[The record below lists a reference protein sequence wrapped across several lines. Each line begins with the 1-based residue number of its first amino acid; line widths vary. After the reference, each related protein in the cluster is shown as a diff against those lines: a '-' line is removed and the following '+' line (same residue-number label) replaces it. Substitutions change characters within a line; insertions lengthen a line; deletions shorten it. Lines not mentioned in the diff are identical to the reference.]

1 MLERLENI
9 INDIKLIKKSD
20 KYNLE
25 HIDINLLEMSIIE
38 LKNDL
43 DKNINLDKINTISNT
58 IYELNVDNTFSELT
72 DHISNE
78 FYAFEFLLEQKIKEE
93 NYNMGEK
100 DK

>member
-1 MLERLENI
+1 MLEHLENI

-78 FYAFEFLLEQKIKEE
+78 FYAFEFLLEQKIKE
-93 NYNMGEK
+93 GK
-100 DK
+100 L

>member
-1 MLERLENI
+1 MLEHLESI

-78 FYAFEFLLEQKIKEE
+78 FYAFEFLLEQKIKE
-93 NYNMGEK
+93 GK
-100 DK
+100 L

>member
-1 MLERLENI
+1 MLEHLENI
-9 INDIKLIKKSD
+9 INDINLIKKSA

-25 HIDINLLEMSIIE
+25 HIDINLLELSIIE

-43 DKNINLDKINTISNT
+43 DKDINLDKINTISNT

-78 FYAFEFLLEQKIKEE
+78 FYAFEFLLEQKIKD
-93 NYNMGEK
+93 GK
-100 DK
+100 L

>member
-1 MLERLENI
+1 MLEHLENI

-58 IYELNVDNTFSELT
+58 IYELNVD
-72 DHISNE
+72 
-78 FYAFEFLLEQKIKEE
+78 KIHFP
-93 NYNMGEK
+93 N
-100 DK
+100 

>member
-78 FYAFEFLLEQKIKEE
+78 FYAFEFLLEQKIKE
-93 NYNMGEK
+93 GK
-100 DK
+100 L

>member
-1 MLERLENI
+1 MLEHLESI

-78 FYAFEFLLEQKIKEE
+78 FYAFEFLLEQKVKE
-93 NYNMGEK
+93 GK
-100 DK
+100 L

>member
-78 FYAFEFLLEQKIKEE
+78 FYAFKFLLEQKIKE
-93 NYNMGEK
+93 GK
-100 DK
+100 L

>member
-1 MLERLENI
+1 MLEHLESI

-25 HIDINLLEMSIIE
+25 HIDINLLKMSIIE

-43 DKNINLDKINTISNT
+43 DKNINLDKINTTSNT

-78 FYAFEFLLEQKIKEE
+78 FYAFEFLLEQKIKE
-93 NYNMGEK
+93 GK
-100 DK
+100 L

>member
-1 MLERLENI
+1 MLEHLESI

-72 DHISNE
+72 HQISNE
-78 FYAFEFLLEQKIKEE
+78 FYAFEFLLEQKIKE
-93 NYNMGEK
+93 GK
-100 DK
+100 L

>member
-1 MLERLENI
+1 MLEHLENI

-25 HIDINLLEMSIIE
+25 HIDIDLLEMSIIQ

-78 FYAFEFLLEQKIKEE
+78 FYAFEFLLEQKIKE
-93 NYNMGEK
+93 GK
-100 DK
+100 L